1 MLTKLDVLEKL
12 KEIKPVLYK
21 NFSVKEIGLFGSFSN
36 NSNTENSDI
45 DLLVRDL
52 LLKILK

>member
-12 KEIKPVLYK
+12 KEIKPEFYK
-21 NFSVKEIGLFGSFSN
+21 NYSVKEIGLFGSFSN